1 MKWDLPD
8 KSGREAGRKGWILP
22 SSAFCSFHSGCQYT
36 GGNSPTLRR
45 ATHLLSPLIQVLFS
59 SGNTP
64 TDTTRDDVYLGTRGP
79 LKVTRKVNYMKTH
92 SEEGH
97 VKTEA
102 ETRAIQLQSRN
113 TKECQEPAQGGR
125 RLEDFFPW
133 DFRERVPADT
143 MISDFKPPELSKNRF
158 LLFYTTWIVVLCQ
171 GGNLCEETNT
181 EGKQFVNASSIALM
195 SGRASPSAKSGH
207 CSPLRHSNCKIL
219 SGQGCL
225 LSSLGP
231 LWR

>member
-1 MKWDLPD
+1 M
-8 KSGREAGRKGWILP
+8 
-22 SSAFCSFHSGCQYT
+22 F
-36 GGNSPTLRR
+36 N
-45 ATHLLSPLIQVLFS
+45 
-59 SGNTP
+59 
-64 TDTTRDDVYLGTRGP
+64 LGTRGP
-79 LKVTRKVNYMKTH
+79 LTVTRKVNYVKTH

-113 TKECQEPAQGGR
+113 TKECQEPAEGGR

-133 DFRERVPADT
+133 DFRERGPPDT
-143 MISDFKPPELSKNRF
+143 VISDFKPPEPSENRF

-171 GGNLCEETNT
+171 GGNSCEETNT
-181 EGKQFVNASSIALM
+181 EEKQFVNASSIALM

-207 CSPLRHSNCKIL
+207 CSPLCHSNCKIL